1 MDERKVFVLSE
12 FEGWL
17 RATLLDLAPS
27 LVAAQCPLV
36 IAPYASCASW
46 KRHVLGNRQEA
57 NAATVLFNHR
67 ERTGFQRTFML
78 PKCR

>member
-36 IAPYASCASW
+36 IAPYA
-46 KRHVLGNRQEA
+46 G
-57 NAATVLFNHR
+57 
-67 ERTGFQRTFML
+67 
-78 PKCR
+78 